1 MSSKMMLFLLPDWVL
16 CLYLLLKPSHKM
28 VYLLYPLFLGCLL
41 LICFKLPDMPG
52 GMPSLRRTC
61 LPAQT
66 MHESSQFTV
75 SFIPFSCYTIH
86 EDISTLQSTAW

>member
-1 MSSKMMLFLLPDWVL
+1 M
-16 CLYLLLKPSHKM
+16 KPIIDHIQITVKNM
-28 VYLLYPLFLGCLL
+28 KIAEPFYD
-41 LICFKLPDMPG
+41 KLPDMPG